1 MAKKNN
7 IRVVQLTDYER
18 KQANEITSTRDDF
31 VTWGQDNSM
40 FDVLIDAYDNS
51 VTNRRL
57 IDGVTEMIYG
67 RGLDALDSS
76 KKPEMFARMKSLLP
90 EKEVMR
96 IASDFYKLGK
106 MCDSS
111 ELGFWTQELVIN
123 LSR

>member
-57 IDGVTEMIYG
+57 IDG
-67 RGLDALDSS
+67 
-76 KKPEMFARMKSLLP
+76 
-90 EKEVMR
+90 
-96 IASDFYKLGK
+96 
-106 MCDSS
+106 
-111 ELGFWTQELVIN
+111 
-123 LSR
+123 